1 MSDPLALA
9 PKTEVLNK
17 AGWAVGT
24 TTTLSFTANP
34 LQYKVKGRCFTKA
47 TVTNGAPPA
56 TDILTGAAFVGI
68 PINKC
73 AVFAL
78 GYDAAGT
85 LRVAQSELQSMDVS
99 AAPIVLPQLP
109 SLPDTV
115 CPTGYVLVKVGATG
129 ATWTL
134 GSSNF
139 SGPPTGVVFVFV
151 DGDFLDRP
159 FAA

>member
-1 MSDPLALA
+1 MDVLTPA
-9 PKTEVLNK
+9 PSSAVLNK

-34 LQYKVKGRCFTKA
+34 LQYKVKGRNFTKA
-47 TVTNGAPPA
+47 TVTNGATPT
-56 TDILTGAAFVGI
+56 TDIVTGLTFVAI

-85 LRVAQSELQSMDVS
+85 LRVAQSELQSLDVS

-109 SLPDTV
+109 VLPDTAV
-115 CPTGYVLVKVGATG
+115 PTGYVMVKVGATG
-129 ATWTL
+129 ANWTF
-134 GSSNF
+134 GASNF

-151 DGDFLDRP
+151 DGDYLDRP
-159 FAA
+159 FAS